1 MSDKWKI
8 KARLTRGGWRAVAF
22 SKRGRVAFKTVP
34 VFRSPDDAVQA
45 LRAELKGD
53 FLRHTRSSSRTSHG
67 SRRITH
73 DERKY
78 IASKWFALPERR
90 ALPLSNPEGTRLD
103 PKHVANAAAR
113 LSMMRRQGHVTP
125 SEWRRAATR
134 IMRAACEVGVRKTC
148 ERHLGVRSR

>member
-8 KARLTRGGWRAVAF
+8 KAKATRGGWRAVAF

-34 VFRSPDDAVQA
+34 VFRSPTDAVSA

-53 FLRHTRSSSRTSHG
+53 FVTSDSRRTHG

-73 DERKY
+73 QERGH

-90 ALPLSNPEGTRLD
+90 ALPLSDPTGTHYD
-103 PKHVANAAAR
+103 PRHIANAAAR

-125 SEWRRAATR
+125 GEYVRAAR
-134 IMRAACEVGVRKTC
+134 KIMRAACAVGMQKTC
-148 ERHLGVRSR
+148 ATRLRTR